1 MTMDVSLVI
10 GGLKGILEN
19 LCDNYSDSIIGQ
31 AASTSRDYLKNRNV
45 DSKINEAASCL
56 TGLKCRDNTLFL
68 SDLQAAFSK
77 DNLRAILKEIRKD
90 DAFDMEEAL
99 RQKLNDLCEAYY
111 VDNADKIIDSLVQ
124 MFFELTAMNNPE
136 LEGRLFFNRL
146 SRKQE
151 ELKTLLTTGL
161 SEIKNELSSIS
172 GVSYGLRK
180 SDYEHVHIEN
190 GTVIGDDKDLFTW
203 NLKFYQT
210 DGLFGSNEKRKAE
223 VIGLTKHWKEERELY
238 PGWYIA
244 PVAKRE
250 ILASYTRDESLLWK
264 TAELSMQEKIDFAF
278 ELVWRHETG
287 FIVFS
292 QILQNHIFE
301 LWKEYKDKGDW
312 SAQDK
317 NEKWFYI
324 GQSLL
329 REYRE
334 DMNWNSWQ
342 KVFDVMKKSAAIM
355 ETGNEELE
363 MEFIVHLFYKMQ
375 ISDVRDKIQQFSCED
390 NRYALRLNKV
400 GLMAECGLLE
410 SAYSEL
416 KTLIA
421 ELEESIDSMPKEKN
435 KDFVQCG
442 SILSDAYELLAF
454 VIQGLHPFD
463 KNEELHV
470 AWNGIE
476 DYSRFFD
483 FEKEK
488 NQWNNY
494 LYNYYCKHKEEPFEI
509 NREIRTITW
518 GSNGFGEIYSFY
530 RVLAR
535 IAMPLHIGMTRLLSH
550 REIEFINALFI
561 NTPSLGFFMC
571 MRSGNDK
578 VVKSIISR
586 KNCISAGF
594 DICRKLFDYA
604 FKCIEQNIESI
615 SVNTARGNAYTH
627 LLNNGLEILR
637 RLVSVASLVQQ
648 KKLLTLMCKL
658 IDTDIVR
665 EYRVMDKWIYQ
676 ILCIIDENIK
686 SQYLNEI
693 LLSSTK
699 NRTHIGE
706 DRSTDPFDVISASTL
721 AKKYYEKANIDS
733 TIIDDLIKCASES
746 DEDYWAIIPR
756 LNKLRE
762 WSLLSAEQLADLR
775 ELIWKN
781 VNEDTGLPNF
791 KEYYAAAFLKWPSPE
806 GRDVKTLVRNYIM
819 DNKFYDNL
827 KSRGL
832 ESVTMGEAR
841 IFAELQ
847 CMNYLCPDL
856 LEIADIEIILNRF
869 IEYWEIGRSG
879 FDNNEH
885 RDFYYDEFY
894 DRYQALERVIGSFS
908 FEIDRMDSDLVVKL
922 LKILDEMSEYGI
934 NILESRA
941 LLFRKE
947 RIEAELGESIIDQ
960 FYSDDKN
967 KIADATNAAEYIIL
981 KWPELD
987 IAKKL
992 LIEQIRLIR
1001 YGKQPG
1007 LQMFYIS
1014 IHNLAYMGVLDLSDE
1029 ILMPL
1034 DKALLECAEHT
1045 AYEKI
1050 KECTEKEI
1058 KSTINLRSACAR
1070 TAFQID
1076 KCISEKPDAPVLKGI
1091 EKWKE
1096 ICIGRLSNNEFVEV
1110 KRQWIL

>member
-264 TAELSMQEKIDFAF
+264 TADLSMQEKIDFAF

-375 ISDVRDKIQQFSCED
+375 ISDVRDKIRQFSCED

-410 SAYSEL
+410 SAYLEL

-530 RVLAR
+530 RVLER
-535 IAMPLHIGMTRLLSH
+535 IAMPLHLGMTRLLPH
-550 REIEFINALFI
+550 QEIEFINALFI

-746 DEDYWAIIPR
+746 EEDYWAIIPR

-934 NILESRA
+934 NTLKSRA

-947 RIEAELGESIIDQ
+947 RIESELGESIIDQ

-1110 KRQWIL
+1110 KRQWLL

>member
-19 LCDNYSDSIIGQ
+19 LCDNYSDSIIGK

-45 DSKINEAASCL
+45 DSKINEVASCL
-56 TGLKCRDNTLFL
+56 TGLKCKDNTLFL
-68 SDLQAAFSK
+68 NDLQAAFSK
-77 DNLRAILKEIRKD
+77 DNLQKILKEIRKD

-180 SDYEHVHIEN
+180 SDYECVHIEN

-244 PVAKRE
+244 PVTKRE

-264 TAELSMQEKIDFAF
+264 TADLSMQEKIDFAF

-410 SAYSEL
+410 SAYLEL

-442 SILSDAYELLAF
+442 SILSGAYELLAF

-488 NQWNNY
+488 KQWNNY

-535 IAMPLHIGMTRLLSH
+535 IAMPLHLGMTRLLPH
-550 REIEFINALFI
+550 QEIEFINALFI

-746 DEDYWAIIPR
+746 EEDYWAIIPR

-908 FEIDRMDSDLVVKL
+908 FEIVVKL

-934 NILESRA
+934 NTLESRA
-941 LLFRKE
+941 LLFSKE
-947 RIEAELGESIIDQ
+947 RIEAELGENIIDQ

-967 KIADATNAAEYIIL
+967 KIADATNAAEHIIL

-987 IAKKL
+987 TAKEL

-1110 KRQWIL
+1110 KRQWLL

>member
-45 DSKINEAASCL
+45 DSKIKEVASCL
-56 TGLKCRDNTLFL
+56 TGLKCRDDTLFL

-342 KVFDVMKKSAAIM
+342 KVFDVMKKSAVIM

-934 NILESRA
+934 NTLKSRA

-1110 KRQWIL
+1110 KRQWLL

>member
-1 MTMDVSLVI
+1 
-10 GGLKGILEN
+10 
-19 LCDNYSDSIIGQ
+19 
-31 AASTSRDYLKNRNV
+31 
-45 DSKINEAASCL
+45 
-56 TGLKCRDNTLFL
+56 
-68 SDLQAAFSK
+68 
-77 DNLRAILKEIRKD
+77 
-90 DAFDMEEAL
+90 
-99 RQKLNDLCEAYY
+99 
-111 VDNADKIIDSLVQ
+111 
-124 MFFELTAMNNPE
+124 MNNPE

-375 ISDVRDKIQQFSCED
+375 ISDVRDKIRQFSCED

-410 SAYSEL
+410 SAYLEL

-442 SILSDAYELLAF
+442 SILSGAYELLAF

-488 NQWNNY
+488 KQWNNY

-535 IAMPLHIGMTRLLSH
+535 IAMPLHLGMTRLLPH
-550 REIEFINALFI
+550 QEIEFINALFI

-746 DEDYWAIIPR
+746 EEDYWAIIPR

-762 WSLLSAEQLADLR
+762 WSLLSAEQLANLR

-856 LEIADIEIILNRF
+856 LEIADIEIIINRF

-934 NILESRA
+934 NTLESRA

-967 KIADATNAAEYIIL
+967 KIADATNAAEHIIL

-987 IAKKL
+987 TAKEL

-1110 KRQWIL
+1110 KRQWLL

>member
-10 GGLKGILEN
+10 GGLKAILEN

-31 AASTSRDYLKNRNV
+31 VTSTSRDYLKNRNV
-45 DSKINEAASCL
+45 DSKINEVASCL
-56 TGLKCRDNTLFL
+56 TGLKCKDNTLFL
-68 SDLQAAFSK
+68 NDLQAAFSK
-77 DNLRAILKEIRKD
+77 DNLQKILKEIRKD

-180 SDYEHVHIEN
+180 SDYERVHIEN
-190 GTVIGDDKDLFTW
+190 GTVIGDDKDLFAW

-244 PVAKRE
+244 PVTKRE

-264 TAELSMQEKIDFAF
+264 TADLSMQEKIDFAF

-410 SAYSEL
+410 SAYLEL

-442 SILSDAYELLAF
+442 SILSGAYELLAF

-488 NQWNNY
+488 KQWNNY

-746 DEDYWAIIPR
+746 EEDYWAIIPR

-762 WSLLSAEQLADLR
+762 WSLLSTEQLADLR

-934 NILESRA
+934 NTLESRA

-967 KIADATNAAEYIIL
+967 KIADATNAAEHIIL

-987 IAKKL
+987 TAKEL

-1110 KRQWIL
+1110 KRQWLL

>member
-287 FIVFS
+287 LIVFS

-312 SAQDK
+312 SARDK

-355 ETGNEELE
+355 GTGNEELE

-375 ISDVRDKIQQFSCED
+375 ISDARDKIQQFSCED

-442 SILSDAYELLAF
+442 SILSGAYELLAF

-535 IAMPLHIGMTRLLSH
+535 IAMPLHIGMTRLLPH

-665 EYRVMDKWIYQ
+665 EYRVMDKWIHQ

-746 DEDYWAIIPR
+746 EEDYWAIIPR

-934 NILESRA
+934 NTLESRA

-947 RIEAELGESIIDQ
+947 RIEAKLGESIIDQ

-967 KIADATNAAEYIIL
+967 KIADATNAAEHIIL

-987 IAKKL
+987 TAKEL

-1110 KRQWIL
+1110 KRQWLL

>member
-19 LCDNYSDSIIGQ
+19 LCDNYSDSIIGK

-45 DSKINEAASCL
+45 DSKINEVASCL
-56 TGLKCRDNTLFL
+56 TGLKCKDNTLFL
-68 SDLQAAFSK
+68 NDLQAAFSK
-77 DNLRAILKEIRKD
+77 DNLQKILKEIRKD

-180 SDYEHVHIEN
+180 SDYERVHIEN

-244 PVAKRE
+244 PVTKRE

-264 TAELSMQEKIDFAF
+264 TADLSMQEKIDFAF

-363 MEFIVHLFYKMQ
+363 MEFIVHLFCKMQ

-410 SAYSEL
+410 SAYLEL

-442 SILSDAYELLAF
+442 SILSGAYELLAF

-488 NQWNNY
+488 KQWNNY

-535 IAMPLHIGMTRLLSH
+535 IAMPLHLGMTRFLPH
-550 REIEFINALFI
+550 QEIEFINALFI

-746 DEDYWAIIPR
+746 EEDYWAIIPR

-781 VNEDTGLPNF
+781 ENEDTGLPNF

-934 NILESRA
+934 NTLESRA

-987 IAKKL
+987 TAKEL

-1045 AYEKI
+1045 A
-1050 KECTEKEI
+1050 
-1058 KSTINLRSACAR
+1058 
-1070 TAFQID
+1070 
-1076 KCISEKPDAPVLKGI
+1076 
-1091 EKWKE
+1091 
-1096 ICIGRLSNNEFVEV
+1096 
-1110 KRQWIL
+1110 

>member
-19 LCDNYSDSIIGQ
+19 LCDNYSDSIIGK

-45 DSKINEAASCL
+45 DSKINEVASCL
-56 TGLKCRDNTLFL
+56 TGLKCKDNTLFL
-68 SDLQAAFSK
+68 NDLQAAFSK
-77 DNLRAILKEIRKD
+77 DNLQKILKEIRKD

-180 SDYEHVHIEN
+180 SDYERVHIEN

-244 PVAKRE
+244 PVTKRE

-264 TAELSMQEKIDFAF
+264 TADLSMQEKIDFAF

-363 MEFIVHLFYKMQ
+363 MEFIVHLFCKMQ

-410 SAYSEL
+410 SAYLEL

-442 SILSDAYELLAF
+442 SILSGAYELLAF

-488 NQWNNY
+488 KQWNNY
-494 LYNYYCKHKEEPFEI
+494 LYNYYCKDRK
-509 NREIRTITW
+509 
-518 GSNGFGEIYSFY
+518 S
-530 RVLAR
+530 
-535 IAMPLHIGMTRLLSH
+535 
-550 REIEFINALFI
+550 
-561 NTPSLGFFMC
+561 
-571 MRSGNDK
+571 
-578 VVKSIISR
+578 VV
-586 KNCISAGF
+586 
-594 DICRKLFDYA
+594 
-604 FKCIEQNIESI
+604 
-615 SVNTARGNAYTH
+615 
-627 LLNNGLEILR
+627 
-637 RLVSVASLVQQ
+637 
-648 KKLLTLMCKL
+648 
-658 IDTDIVR
+658 
-665 EYRVMDKWIYQ
+665 
-676 ILCIIDENIK
+676 
-686 SQYLNEI
+686 
-693 LLSSTK
+693 
-699 NRTHIGE
+699 
-706 DRSTDPFDVISASTL
+706 
-721 AKKYYEKANIDS
+721 
-733 TIIDDLIKCASES
+733 
-746 DEDYWAIIPR
+746 
-756 LNKLRE
+756 
-762 WSLLSAEQLADLR
+762 
-775 ELIWKN
+775 
-781 VNEDTGLPNF
+781 
-791 KEYYAAAFLKWPSPE
+791 
-806 GRDVKTLVRNYIM
+806 
-819 DNKFYDNL
+819 
-827 KSRGL
+827 
-832 ESVTMGEAR
+832 
-841 IFAELQ
+841 
-847 CMNYLCPDL
+847 
-856 LEIADIEIILNRF
+856 
-869 IEYWEIGRSG
+869 
-879 FDNNEH
+879 
-885 RDFYYDEFY
+885 
-894 DRYQALERVIGSFS
+894 
-908 FEIDRMDSDLVVKL
+908 
-922 LKILDEMSEYGI
+922 
-934 NILESRA
+934 
-941 LLFRKE
+941 
-947 RIEAELGESIIDQ
+947 
-960 FYSDDKN
+960 
-967 KIADATNAAEYIIL
+967 
-981 KWPELD
+981 
-987 IAKKL
+987 
-992 LIEQIRLIR
+992 
-1001 YGKQPG
+1001 
-1007 LQMFYIS
+1007 
-1014 IHNLAYMGVLDLSDE
+1014 
-1029 ILMPL
+1029 
-1034 DKALLECAEHT
+1034 
-1045 AYEKI
+1045 
-1050 KECTEKEI
+1050 
-1058 KSTINLRSACAR
+1058 
-1070 TAFQID
+1070 
-1076 KCISEKPDAPVLKGI
+1076 
-1091 EKWKE
+1091 
-1096 ICIGRLSNNEFVEV
+1096 
-1110 KRQWIL
+1110 

>member
-19 LCDNYSDSIIGQ
+19 LCDNYSDSIIGK

-45 DSKINEAASCL
+45 DSKINEVASCL
-56 TGLKCRDNTLFL
+56 TGLKCKDNTLFL
-68 SDLQAAFSK
+68 NDLQAAFSK
-77 DNLRAILKEIRKD
+77 DNLQKILKEIRKD

-99 RQKLNDLCEAYY
+99 RQKLNDLCVAYY

-180 SDYEHVHIEN
+180 SDYERVHIEN

-375 ISDVRDKIQQFSCED
+375 ISDVRDKIRQFSCED

-410 SAYSEL
+410 SAYLEL

-442 SILSDAYELLAF
+442 SILSGAYELLAF

-488 NQWNNY
+488 KQWNNY

-530 RVLAR
+530 RVLER
-535 IAMPLHIGMTRLLSH
+535 IAMPLHLGMTRLLPH
-550 REIEFINALFI
+550 QEIEFINALFI

-746 DEDYWAIIPR
+746 EEDYWAIIPR

-934 NILESRA
+934 NTLESRA

-947 RIEAELGESIIDQ
+947 RIESELGESIIDQ

-967 KIADATNAAEYIIL
+967 KIADATNAAEHIIL

-987 IAKKL
+987 TAKEL

-1110 KRQWIL
+1110 KRQWLL

>member
-1 MTMDVSLVI
+1 MTMEVSLVI

-287 FIVFS
+287 LIVFS

-312 SAQDK
+312 SARDK

-355 ETGNEELE
+355 GTGNEELE

-375 ISDVRDKIQQFSCED
+375 ISDARDKIQQFSCED

-442 SILSDAYELLAF
+442 SILSGAYELLAF

-535 IAMPLHIGMTRLLSH
+535 IAMPLHIGMTRLLPH

-665 EYRVMDKWIYQ
+665 EYRVMDKWIHQ

-699 NRTHIGE
+699 NRIHIGE

-746 DEDYWAIIPR
+746 EEDYWAIIPR

-934 NILESRA
+934 NTLESRA

-947 RIEAELGESIIDQ
+947 RIEAKLGESIIDQ

-967 KIADATNAAEYIIL
+967 KIADATNAAEHIIL

-987 IAKKL
+987 TAKEL

-1110 KRQWIL
+1110 KRQWLL

>member
-355 ETGNEELE
+355 GTGNEELE

-375 ISDVRDKIQQFSCED
+375 ISDARDKIQQFSCED

-442 SILSDAYELLAF
+442 SILSGAYELLAF

-535 IAMPLHIGMTRLLSH
+535 IAMPLHIGMTRLLPH

-665 EYRVMDKWIYQ
+665 EYRVMDKWIHQ

-706 DRSTDPFDVISASTL
+706 DRSIDPFDVISASTL

-934 NILESRA
+934 NTLESRA

-967 KIADATNAAEYIIL
+967 KIADATNATEYIIL

-1110 KRQWIL
+1110 KRQWLL

>member
-1 MTMDVSLVI
+1 MTMEVSLVI

-287 FIVFS
+287 LIVFS

-312 SAQDK
+312 SARDK

-355 ETGNEELE
+355 GTGNEELE

-375 ISDVRDKIQQFSCED
+375 ISDARDKIQQFSCED

-442 SILSDAYELLAF
+442 SILSGAYELLAF

-535 IAMPLHIGMTRLLSH
+535 IAMPLHIGMTRLLPH

-665 EYRVMDKWIYQ
+665 EYRVMDKWIHQ

-746 DEDYWAIIPR
+746 EEDYWAIIPR

-819 DNKFYDNL
+819 ENKFYDNL

-934 NILESRA
+934 NTLESRA

-947 RIEAELGESIIDQ
+947 RIEAKLGESIIDQ

-967 KIADATNAAEYIIL
+967 KIADATNAAEHIIL

-987 IAKKL
+987 TAKEL

-1110 KRQWIL
+1110 KRQWLL

>member
-1 MTMDVSLVI
+1 M
-10 GGLKGILEN
+10 
-19 LCDNYSDSIIGQ
+19 
-31 AASTSRDYLKNRNV
+31 KNRNV

-287 FIVFS
+287 LIVFS

-312 SAQDK
+312 SARDK

-355 ETGNEELE
+355 GTGNEELE

-375 ISDVRDKIQQFSCED
+375 ISDARDKIQQFSCED

-442 SILSDAYELLAF
+442 SILSGAYELLAF

-535 IAMPLHIGMTRLLSH
+535 IAMPLHIGMTRLLPH

-665 EYRVMDKWIYQ
+665 EYRVMDKWIHQ

-746 DEDYWAIIPR
+746 EEDYWAIIPR

-934 NILESRA
+934 NTLESRA

-947 RIEAELGESIIDQ
+947 RIEAKLGESIIDQ

-967 KIADATNAAEYIIL
+967 KIADATNAAEHIIL

-987 IAKKL
+987 TAKEL

-1110 KRQWIL
+1110 KRQWLL

>member
-19 LCDNYSDSIIGQ
+19 LCDNYSDSIIGK

-45 DSKINEAASCL
+45 DSKINEVASCL
-56 TGLKCRDNTLFL
+56 TGLKCKDNTLFL
-68 SDLQAAFSK
+68 NDLQAAFSK
-77 DNLRAILKEIRKD
+77 DNLQKILKEIRKD

-99 RQKLNDLCEAYY
+99 RQKLNDLCVAYY

-180 SDYEHVHIEN
+180 SDYERVHIEN

-244 PVAKRE
+244 PVTKRE

-264 TAELSMQEKIDFAF
+264 TADLSMQEKIDFAF

-375 ISDVRDKIQQFSCED
+375 ISDVRDKIRQFSCED

-410 SAYSEL
+410 SAYLEL

-442 SILSDAYELLAF
+442 SILSGAYELLAF

-488 NQWNNY
+488 KQWNNY
-494 LYNYYCKHKEEPFEI
+494 LYNYYCTHKEEPFEI

-530 RVLAR
+530 RVLER
-535 IAMPLHIGMTRLLSH
+535 IAMPLHLGMTRLLPH
-550 REIEFINALFI
+550 QEIEFINALFI

-746 DEDYWAIIPR
+746 EEDYWAIIPR

-934 NILESRA
+934 NTLESRA

-947 RIEAELGESIIDQ
+947 RIESELGESIIDQ

-967 KIADATNAAEYIIL
+967 KIADATNAAEHIIL

-987 IAKKL
+987 TAKEL

-1110 KRQWIL
+1110 KRQWLL

>member
-1 MTMDVSLVI
+1 MTMEVSLVI

-287 FIVFS
+287 LIVFS

-312 SAQDK
+312 SARDK

-355 ETGNEELE
+355 GTGNEELE

-375 ISDVRDKIQQFSCED
+375 ISDARDKIQQFSCED

-442 SILSDAYELLAF
+442 SILSGAYELLAF
-454 VIQGLHPFD
+454 VIQGLHPYD

-535 IAMPLHIGMTRLLSH
+535 IAMPLHIGMTRLLPH

-665 EYRVMDKWIYQ
+665 EYRVMDKWIHQ

-746 DEDYWAIIPR
+746 EEDYWAIIPR

-934 NILESRA
+934 NTLESRA

-947 RIEAELGESIIDQ
+947 RIEAKLGESIIDQ

-967 KIADATNAAEYIIL
+967 KIADATNAAEHIIL

-987 IAKKL
+987 TAKEL

-1110 KRQWIL
+1110 KRQWLL

>member
-1 MTMDVSLVI
+1 MTMEVSLVI

-180 SDYEHVHIEN
+180 SDYERVHIEN

-244 PVAKRE
+244 PVTKRE

-264 TAELSMQEKIDFAF
+264 TADLSMQEKIDFAF

-375 ISDVRDKIQQFSCED
+375 ISDVRDKIRQFSCED

-410 SAYSEL
+410 SAYLEL

-442 SILSDAYELLAF
+442 SILSGAYELLAF

-488 NQWNNY
+488 KQWNNY

-530 RVLAR
+530 RVLER
-535 IAMPLHIGMTRLLSH
+535 IAMPLHLGMTRLLPH
-550 REIEFINALFI
+550 QEIEFINALFI

-746 DEDYWAIIPR
+746 EEDYWAIIPR

-934 NILESRA
+934 NTLESRA

-947 RIEAELGESIIDQ
+947 RIESELGESIIDQ

-967 KIADATNAAEYIIL
+967 KIADATNAAEHIIL

-987 IAKKL
+987 TAKEL

-1110 KRQWIL
+1110 KRQWLL

>member
-442 SILSDAYELLAF
+442 SILSGAYELLAF

-819 DNKFYDNL
+819 DDKFYDNL

-908 FEIDRMDSDLVVKL
+908 FEIDRMNSDLVVKL

-934 NILESRA
+934 NTLKSRA

>member
-190 GTVIGDDKDLFTW
+190 GTVISDDKDLFTW

-442 SILSDAYELLAF
+442 SILSGAYELLAF

-934 NILESRA
+934 NTLKSRA

-1110 KRQWIL
+1110 KRQWLL

>member
-68 SDLQAAFSK
+68 NDLQAAFSK

-180 SDYEHVHIEN
+180 SDYERVHIEN
-190 GTVIGDDKDLFTW
+190 GTVIGDDKDLFAW

-244 PVAKRE
+244 PVTKRE

-264 TAELSMQEKIDFAF
+264 TADLSMQEKIDFAF

-410 SAYSEL
+410 SAYLEL

-442 SILSDAYELLAF
+442 SILSGAYELLAF

-488 NQWNNY
+488 KQWNNY

-535 IAMPLHIGMTRLLSH
+535 IAMPLHLGMTRLLPH
-550 REIEFINALFI
+550 QEIEFINALFI

-571 MRSGNDK
+571 MRSGNAK

-746 DEDYWAIIPR
+746 EEDYWAIIPR

-934 NILESRA
+934 N
-941 LLFRKE
+941 
-947 RIEAELGESIIDQ
+947 
-960 FYSDDKN
+960 
-967 KIADATNAAEYIIL
+967 T
-981 KWPELD
+981 
-987 IAKKL
+987 
-992 LIEQIRLIR
+992 
-1001 YGKQPG
+1001 
-1007 LQMFYIS
+1007 
-1014 IHNLAYMGVLDLSDE
+1014 
-1029 ILMPL
+1029 
-1034 DKALLECAEHT
+1034 
-1045 AYEKI
+1045 
-1050 KECTEKEI
+1050 
-1058 KSTINLRSACAR
+1058 
-1070 TAFQID
+1070 
-1076 KCISEKPDAPVLKGI
+1076 
-1091 EKWKE
+1091 
-1096 ICIGRLSNNEFVEV
+1096 
-1110 KRQWIL
+1110 

>member
-45 DSKINEAASCL
+45 DSKINEVASCL
-56 TGLKCRDNTLFL
+56 TGLKCKDNTLFL
-68 SDLQAAFSK
+68 NDLQAAFSK
-77 DNLRAILKEIRKD
+77 DNLQKILKEIRKD

-287 FIVFS
+287 LIVFS

-312 SAQDK
+312 SARDK

-355 ETGNEELE
+355 GTGNEELE

-375 ISDVRDKIQQFSCED
+375 ISDARDKIQQFSCED

-442 SILSDAYELLAF
+442 SILSGAYELLAF

-488 NQWNNY
+488 KQWNNY

-535 IAMPLHIGMTRLLSH
+535 IAMPLHIGMTRLLPH

-665 EYRVMDKWIYQ
+665 EYRVMDKWIHQ

-746 DEDYWAIIPR
+746 EEDYWAIIPR

-934 NILESRA
+934 NTLESRA

-947 RIEAELGESIIDQ
+947 RIEAKLGESIIDQ

-967 KIADATNAAEYIIL
+967 KIADATNAAEHIIL

-987 IAKKL
+987 TAKEL

-1110 KRQWIL
+1110 KRQWLL

>member
-342 KVFDVMKKSAAIM
+342 KVFDVMKKSAVIM

-856 LEIADIEIILNRF
+856 LEIADIKIILNRF

-934 NILESRA
+934 NTLKSRA

-1110 KRQWIL
+1110 KRQWLL

>member
-19 LCDNYSDSIIGQ
+19 LCDNYSDSIIGK

-45 DSKINEAASCL
+45 DSKINEVASCL
-56 TGLKCRDNTLFL
+56 TGLKCKDNTLFL
-68 SDLQAAFSK
+68 NDLQAAFSK
-77 DNLRAILKEIRKD
+77 DNLQKILKEIRKD

-180 SDYEHVHIEN
+180 SDYERVHIEN

-244 PVAKRE
+244 PVTKRE

-264 TAELSMQEKIDFAF
+264 TADLSMQEKIDFAF

-410 SAYSEL
+410 SAYLEL

-442 SILSDAYELLAF
+442 SILSGA
-454 VIQGLHPFD
+454 
-463 KNEELHV
+463 
-470 AWNGIE
+470 
-476 DYSRFFD
+476 
-483 FEKEK
+483 
-488 NQWNNY
+488 
-494 LYNYYCKHKEEPFEI
+494 
-509 NREIRTITW
+509 
-518 GSNGFGEIYSFY
+518 
-530 RVLAR
+530 
-535 IAMPLHIGMTRLLSH
+535 
-550 REIEFINALFI
+550 
-561 NTPSLGFFMC
+561 
-571 MRSGNDK
+571 
-578 VVKSIISR
+578 
-586 KNCISAGF
+586 
-594 DICRKLFDYA
+594 
-604 FKCIEQNIESI
+604 
-615 SVNTARGNAYTH
+615 
-627 LLNNGLEILR
+627 
-637 RLVSVASLVQQ
+637 
-648 KKLLTLMCKL
+648 
-658 IDTDIVR
+658 
-665 EYRVMDKWIYQ
+665 
-676 ILCIIDENIK
+676 
-686 SQYLNEI
+686 
-693 LLSSTK
+693 
-699 NRTHIGE
+699 
-706 DRSTDPFDVISASTL
+706 
-721 AKKYYEKANIDS
+721 
-733 TIIDDLIKCASES
+733 
-746 DEDYWAIIPR
+746 
-756 LNKLRE
+756 
-762 WSLLSAEQLADLR
+762 
-775 ELIWKN
+775 
-781 VNEDTGLPNF
+781 
-791 KEYYAAAFLKWPSPE
+791 
-806 GRDVKTLVRNYIM
+806 
-819 DNKFYDNL
+819 
-827 KSRGL
+827 
-832 ESVTMGEAR
+832 
-841 IFAELQ
+841 
-847 CMNYLCPDL
+847 
-856 LEIADIEIILNRF
+856 
-869 IEYWEIGRSG
+869 
-879 FDNNEH
+879 
-885 RDFYYDEFY
+885 
-894 DRYQALERVIGSFS
+894 
-908 FEIDRMDSDLVVKL
+908 
-922 LKILDEMSEYGI
+922 
-934 NILESRA
+934 
-941 LLFRKE
+941 
-947 RIEAELGESIIDQ
+947 
-960 FYSDDKN
+960 
-967 KIADATNAAEYIIL
+967 
-981 KWPELD
+981 
-987 IAKKL
+987 
-992 LIEQIRLIR
+992 
-1001 YGKQPG
+1001 
-1007 LQMFYIS
+1007 
-1014 IHNLAYMGVLDLSDE
+1014 
-1029 ILMPL
+1029 
-1034 DKALLECAEHT
+1034 
-1045 AYEKI
+1045 
-1050 KECTEKEI
+1050 
-1058 KSTINLRSACAR
+1058 
-1070 TAFQID
+1070 
-1076 KCISEKPDAPVLKGI
+1076 
-1091 EKWKE
+1091 
-1096 ICIGRLSNNEFVEV
+1096 
-1110 KRQWIL
+1110 

>member
-190 GTVIGDDKDLFTW
+190 GTVIGDAKDLFTW

-264 TAELSMQEKIDFAF
+264 TADLSMQEKIDFAF

-342 KVFDVMKKSAAIM
+342 KVFDVMKKSAVIM

-934 NILESRA
+934 NTLKSRA

-1110 KRQWIL
+1110 KRQWLL

>member
-1 MTMDVSLVI
+1 MTMDVSLVM
-10 GGLKGILEN
+10 GGLKRILEN

-68 SDLQAAFSK
+68 NDLQAAFSK

-172 GVSYGLRK
+172 GVSYGLKK
-180 SDYEHVHIEN
+180 SDYERVHIEN
-190 GTVIGDDKDLFTW
+190 GTVIGDDKDLFAW

-244 PVAKRE
+244 PVTKRE

-264 TAELSMQEKIDFAF
+264 TADLSMQEKIDFAF

-312 SAQDK
+312 SVQDK

-410 SAYSEL
+410 SAYLEL

-442 SILSDAYELLAF
+442 SILSGAYELLAF

-488 NQWNNY
+488 KQWNNY

-535 IAMPLHIGMTRLLSH
+535 IAMPLHLGMTRLLPH
-550 REIEFINALFI
+550 QEIEFINALFI

-665 EYRVMDKWIYQ
+665 EYRGMDKWIYQ

-746 DEDYWAIIPR
+746 EEDYWAIIPR

-856 LEIADIEIILNRF
+856 LEIEDIEIILNRF

-934 NILESRA
+934 NTLESRA

-967 KIADATNAAEYIIL
+967 KIADATNAAEHIIL

-987 IAKKL
+987 TAKEL

-1110 KRQWIL
+1110 KRQWLL

>member
-1 MTMDVSLVI
+1 
-10 GGLKGILEN
+10 
-19 LCDNYSDSIIGQ
+19 
-31 AASTSRDYLKNRNV
+31 
-45 DSKINEAASCL
+45 
-56 TGLKCRDNTLFL
+56 
-68 SDLQAAFSK
+68 
-77 DNLRAILKEIRKD
+77 
-90 DAFDMEEAL
+90 MEEAL
-99 RQKLNDLCEAYY
+99 RQKLNDLCVAYY

-180 SDYEHVHIEN
+180 SDYERVHIEN

-244 PVAKRE
+244 PVTKRE

-264 TAELSMQEKIDFAF
+264 TADLSMQEKIDFAF

-375 ISDVRDKIQQFSCED
+375 ISDVRDKIRQFSCED

-410 SAYSEL
+410 SAYLEL

-442 SILSDAYELLAF
+442 SILSGAYELLAF

-488 NQWNNY
+488 KQWNNY

-530 RVLAR
+530 RVLER
-535 IAMPLHIGMTRLLSH
+535 IAMPLHLGMTRLLPH
-550 REIEFINALFI
+550 QEIEFINALFI

-746 DEDYWAIIPR
+746 EEDYWAIIPR

-934 NILESRA
+934 NTLESRA

-947 RIEAELGESIIDQ
+947 RIESELGESIIDQ

-967 KIADATNAAEYIIL
+967 KIADATNAAEHIIL

-987 IAKKL
+987 TAKEL

-1110 KRQWIL
+1110 KRQWLL

>member
-1 MTMDVSLVI
+1 MTMEVSLVI

-287 FIVFS
+287 LIVFS

-312 SAQDK
+312 SARDK

-355 ETGNEELE
+355 GTGNEELE

-375 ISDVRDKIQQFSCED
+375 ISDARDKIQQFSCED

-410 SAYSEL
+410 SAYLEL

-442 SILSDAYELLAF
+442 SILSGAYELLAF

-488 NQWNNY
+488 KQWNNY

-530 RVLAR
+530 RVLER
-535 IAMPLHIGMTRLLSH
+535 IAMPLHLGMTRLLPH
-550 REIEFINALFI
+550 QEIEFINALFI

-746 DEDYWAIIPR
+746 EEDYWAIIPR

-934 NILESRA
+934 NTLESRA

-947 RIEAELGESIIDQ
+947 RIESELGESIIDQ

-967 KIADATNAAEYIIL
+967 KIADATNAAEHIIL

-987 IAKKL
+987 TAKEL

-1110 KRQWIL
+1110 KRQWLL

>member
-19 LCDNYSDSIIGQ
+19 LCDNYSDSIIGK

-45 DSKINEAASCL
+45 DSKINEVASCL
-56 TGLKCRDNTLFL
+56 TGLKCKDNTLFL
-68 SDLQAAFSK
+68 NDLQAAFSK
-77 DNLRAILKEIRKD
+77 DNLQKILKEIRKD

-99 RQKLNDLCEAYY
+99 RQKLNDLCVAYY

-180 SDYEHVHIEN
+180 SDYERVHIEN

-244 PVAKRE
+244 PVTKRE

-264 TAELSMQEKIDFAF
+264 TADLSMQEKIDFAF

-375 ISDVRDKIQQFSCED
+375 ISDVRDKIRQFSCED

-410 SAYSEL
+410 SAYLEL

-442 SILSDAYELLAF
+442 SILSGAYELLAF

-488 NQWNNY
+488 KQWNNY

-530 RVLAR
+530 RVLER
-535 IAMPLHIGMTRLLSH
+535 IAMPLHLGMTRLLPH
-550 REIEFINALFI
+550 QEIEFINALFI

-746 DEDYWAIIPR
+746 EEDYWAIIPR

-791 KEYYAAAFLKWPSPE
+791 KEYYAAAFLKWPSTE

-934 NILESRA
+934 NTLESRA

-947 RIEAELGESIIDQ
+947 RIESELGESIIDQ

-967 KIADATNAAEYIIL
+967 KIADATNAAEHIIL

-987 IAKKL
+987 TAKEL

-1110 KRQWIL
+1110 KRQWLL

>member
-1 MTMDVSLVI
+1 MTMEVSLVI

-151 ELKTLLTTGL
+151 KLKTLLTTGL

-355 ETGNEELE
+355 GTGNEELE

-375 ISDVRDKIQQFSCED
+375 ISDARDKIQQFSCED

-442 SILSDAYELLAF
+442 SILSGAYELLAF

-535 IAMPLHIGMTRLLSH
+535 IAMPLHIGMTRLLPH

-665 EYRVMDKWIYQ
+665 EYRVMDKWIHQ

-706 DRSTDPFDVISASTL
+706 DRSIDPFDVISDSTL
-721 AKKYYEKANIDS
+721 AKKYYKKANIDS
-733 TIIDDLIKCASES
+733 TIVDDLIKCASES

-762 WSLLSAEQLADLR
+762 WSLLSDEQLVDLR

-791 KEYYAAAFLKWPSPE
+791 KEYYAAVYLKWPSPE
-806 GRDVKTLVRNYIM
+806 GIDVKDLVRSYIM

-832 ESVTMGEAR
+832 EAVTMGGAR
-841 IFAELQ
+841 IFEELQ
-847 CMNYLCPDL
+847 CINYLCPDL

-894 DRYQALERVIGSFS
+894 DRYQALECVIGSFS

-934 NILESRA
+934 NTLESRA

-967 KIADATNAAEYIIL
+967 KIADATNAAEHIIL

-987 IAKKL
+987 TAKEL

-1110 KRQWIL
+1110 KRQWLL

>member
-342 KVFDVMKKSAAIM
+342 KVFDVMKKSAVIM

-578 VVKSIISR
+578 VVKSVISR

-746 DEDYWAIIPR
+746 EEDYWAIIPR

-827 KSRGL
+827 NSRGL

-934 NILESRA
+934 NTLKSRA

-1110 KRQWIL
+1110 KRQWLL

>member
-1 MTMDVSLVI
+1 MEVSLVI

-287 FIVFS
+287 LIVFS

-312 SAQDK
+312 SARDK

-355 ETGNEELE
+355 GTGNEELE

-375 ISDVRDKIQQFSCED
+375 ISDARDKIQQFSCED

-442 SILSDAYELLAF
+442 SILSGAYELLAF

-535 IAMPLHIGMTRLLSH
+535 IAMPLHIGMTRLLPH

-665 EYRVMDKWIYQ
+665 EYRVMDKWIHQ

-746 DEDYWAIIPR
+746 EEDYWAIIPR

-934 NILESRA
+934 NTLESRA

-947 RIEAELGESIIDQ
+947 RIEAKLGESIIDQ

-967 KIADATNAAEYIIL
+967 KIADATNAAEHIIL

-987 IAKKL
+987 TAKEL

-1110 KRQWIL
+1110 KRQWLL

>member
-45 DSKINEAASCL
+45 DSKIKEVASCL
-56 TGLKCRDNTLFL
+56 TGLKCRDDTLFL

-77 DNLRAILKEIRKD
+77 DDLRAILKEIRKD

-442 SILSDAYELLAF
+442 SILSGAYELLAF

-908 FEIDRMDSDLVVKL
+908 FETDQMNSGLVVSL
-922 LKILDEMSEYGI
+922 LKMLDEMSEYGI
-934 NILESRA
+934 NTLESRA
-941 LLFRKE
+941 LLFSKE
-947 RIEAELGESIIDQ
+947 RIEAELGKNIIDQ

-967 KIADATNAAEYIIL
+967 KIADATNAAEHIIL

-987 IAKKL
+987 TAKEL

>member
-190 GTVIGDDKDLFTW
+190 GTVIGDAKDLFTW

-342 KVFDVMKKSAAIM
+342 KVFDVMKKSAVIM

-934 NILESRA
+934 NTLKSRA

-1110 KRQWIL
+1110 KRQWLL

>member
-19 LCDNYSDSIIGQ
+19 LCDNYSDSIIGK

-45 DSKINEAASCL
+45 DSKINEVASCL
-56 TGLKCRDNTLFL
+56 TGLKCKDNTLFL
-68 SDLQAAFSK
+68 NDLQAAFSK
-77 DNLRAILKEIRKD
+77 DNLQKILKEIRKD

-180 SDYEHVHIEN
+180 SDYERVHIEN

-244 PVAKRE
+244 PVTKRE

-264 TAELSMQEKIDFAF
+264 TADLSMQEKIDFAF

-410 SAYSEL
+410 SAYLEL

-442 SILSDAYELLAF
+442 SILSGAYELLAF

-488 NQWNNY
+488 KQWNNY

-518 GSNGFGEIYSFY
+518 G
-530 RVLAR
+530 
-535 IAMPLHIGMTRLLSH
+535 AMDL
-550 REIEFINALFI
+550 E
-561 NTPSLGFFMC
+561 
-571 MRSGNDK
+571 
-578 VVKSIISR
+578 KSI
-586 KNCISAGF
+586 
-594 DICRKLFDYA
+594 
-604 FKCIEQNIESI
+604 
-615 SVNTARGNAYTH
+615 
-627 LLNNGLEILR
+627 
-637 RLVSVASLVQQ
+637 VS
-648 KKLLTLMCKL
+648 
-658 IDTDIVR
+658 
-665 EYRVMDKWIYQ
+665 
-676 ILCIIDENIK
+676 
-686 SQYLNEI
+686 
-693 LLSSTK
+693 
-699 NRTHIGE
+699 
-706 DRSTDPFDVISASTL
+706 
-721 AKKYYEKANIDS
+721 
-733 TIIDDLIKCASES
+733 
-746 DEDYWAIIPR
+746 
-756 LNKLRE
+756 
-762 WSLLSAEQLADLR
+762 
-775 ELIWKN
+775 
-781 VNEDTGLPNF
+781 
-791 KEYYAAAFLKWPSPE
+791 
-806 GRDVKTLVRNYIM
+806 
-819 DNKFYDNL
+819 
-827 KSRGL
+827 
-832 ESVTMGEAR
+832 
-841 IFAELQ
+841 
-847 CMNYLCPDL
+847 
-856 LEIADIEIILNRF
+856 
-869 IEYWEIGRSG
+869 IEYW
-879 FDNNEH
+879 
-885 RDFYYDEFY
+885 
-894 DRYQALERVIGSFS
+894 Q
-908 FEIDRMDSDLVVKL
+908 
-922 LKILDEMSEYGI
+922 
-934 NILESRA
+934 
-941 LLFRKE
+941 
-947 RIEAELGESIIDQ
+947 
-960 FYSDDKN
+960 
-967 KIADATNAAEYIIL
+967 
-981 KWPELD
+981 
-987 IAKKL
+987 
-992 LIEQIRLIR
+992 
-1001 YGKQPG
+1001 G
-1007 LQMFYIS
+1007 LQCRC
-1014 IHNLAYMGVLDLSDE
+1014 
-1029 ILMPL
+1029 IL
-1034 DKALLECAEHT
+1034 
-1045 AYEKI
+1045 
-1050 KECTEKEI
+1050 
-1058 KSTINLRSACAR
+1058 
-1070 TAFQID
+1070 
-1076 KCISEKPDAPVLKGI
+1076 V
-1091 EKWKE
+1091 
-1096 ICIGRLSNNEFVEV
+1096 
-1110 KRQWIL
+1110 

>member
-19 LCDNYSDSIIGQ
+19 LCDNYSDSIIGK

-45 DSKINEAASCL
+45 DSKINEVASCL
-56 TGLKCRDNTLFL
+56 TGLKCKDNTLFL
-68 SDLQAAFSK
+68 NDLQAAFSK
-77 DNLRAILKEIRKD
+77 DNLQKILKEIRKD

-180 SDYEHVHIEN
+180 SDYERVHIEN

-244 PVAKRE
+244 PVTKRE

-264 TAELSMQEKIDFAF
+264 TADLSMQEKIDFAF

-410 SAYSEL
+410 SAYLEL

-421 ELEESIDSMPKEKN
+421 ELEESIDCMPKEKN

-442 SILSDAYELLAF
+442 SILSGAYELLAF

-488 NQWNNY
+488 KQWNNY

-535 IAMPLHIGMTRLLSH
+535 IAMPLHLGMTRLLPH
-550 REIEFINALFI
+550 QEIEFINALFI

-746 DEDYWAIIPR
+746 EEDYWAIIPR

-775 ELIWKN
+775 E
-781 VNEDTGLPNF
+781 
-791 KEYYAAAFLKWPSPE
+791 
-806 GRDVKTLVRNYIM
+806 
-819 DNKFYDNL
+819 
-827 KSRGL
+827 
-832 ESVTMGEAR
+832 
-841 IFAELQ
+841 
-847 CMNYLCPDL
+847 
-856 LEIADIEIILNRF
+856 
-869 IEYWEIGRSG
+869 
-879 FDNNEH
+879 
-885 RDFYYDEFY
+885 
-894 DRYQALERVIGSFS
+894 
-908 FEIDRMDSDLVVKL
+908 
-922 LKILDEMSEYGI
+922 
-934 NILESRA
+934 
-941 LLFRKE
+941 
-947 RIEAELGESIIDQ
+947 
-960 FYSDDKN
+960 
-967 KIADATNAAEYIIL
+967 
-981 KWPELD
+981 
-987 IAKKL
+987 
-992 LIEQIRLIR
+992 
-1001 YGKQPG
+1001 
-1007 LQMFYIS
+1007 
-1014 IHNLAYMGVLDLSDE
+1014 
-1029 ILMPL
+1029 
-1034 DKALLECAEHT
+1034 
-1045 AYEKI
+1045 
-1050 KECTEKEI
+1050 
-1058 KSTINLRSACAR
+1058 
-1070 TAFQID
+1070 
-1076 KCISEKPDAPVLKGI
+1076 
-1091 EKWKE
+1091 
-1096 ICIGRLSNNEFVEV
+1096 
-1110 KRQWIL
+1110 

>member
-1 MTMDVSLVI
+1 MTMEVSLVI

-287 FIVFS
+287 LIVFS

-312 SAQDK
+312 SARDK

-355 ETGNEELE
+355 GTGNEELE

-375 ISDVRDKIQQFSCED
+375 ISDARDKIQQFSCED

-442 SILSDAYELLAF
+442 SILSGAYELLAF

-509 NREIRTITW
+509 NREIRTITL

-535 IAMPLHIGMTRLLSH
+535 IAMPLHIGMTRLLPH

-665 EYRVMDKWIYQ
+665 EYRVMDKWIHQ

-746 DEDYWAIIPR
+746 EEDYWAIIPR

-806 GRDVKTLVRNYIM
+806 GRDVNTLVRNYIM

-934 NILESRA
+934 NTLESRA

-947 RIEAELGESIIDQ
+947 RIEAKLGESIIDQ

-967 KIADATNAAEYIIL
+967 KIADATNAAEHIIL

-987 IAKKL
+987 TAKEL

-1110 KRQWIL
+1110 KRQWLL

>member
-1 MTMDVSLVI
+1 MTMEVSLVI

-287 FIVFS
+287 LIVFS

-312 SAQDK
+312 SARDK

-355 ETGNEELE
+355 GTGNEELE

-375 ISDVRDKIQQFSCED
+375 ISDARDKIQQFSCED

-442 SILSDAYELLAF
+442 SILSGAYELLAF

-535 IAMPLHIGMTRLLSH
+535 IAMPLHIGMTRLLPH

-665 EYRVMDKWIYQ
+665 EYRVMDKWIHQ

-746 DEDYWAIIPR
+746 EEDYWAIIPR

-832 ESVTMGEAR
+832 ESVTMGETR

-934 NILESRA
+934 NTLESRA

-947 RIEAELGESIIDQ
+947 RIEAKLGESIIDQ

-967 KIADATNAAEYIIL
+967 KIADATNAAEHIIL

-987 IAKKL
+987 TAKEL

-1110 KRQWIL
+1110 KRQWLL

>member
-45 DSKINEAASCL
+45 DSKIKEVASCL

-342 KVFDVMKKSAAIM
+342 KVFDVMKKSAVIM

-934 NILESRA
+934 NTLKSRA

-1110 KRQWIL
+1110 KRQWLL

>member
-1 MTMDVSLVI
+1 MTMEVSLVI

-287 FIVFS
+287 LIVFS

-312 SAQDK
+312 SARDK

-355 ETGNEELE
+355 GTGNEELE

-375 ISDVRDKIQQFSCED
+375 ISDARDKIQQFSCED

-442 SILSDAYELLAF
+442 SILSGAYELLAF

-535 IAMPLHIGMTRLLSH
+535 IAMPLHIGMTRLLPH

-665 EYRVMDKWIYQ
+665 EYRVMDKWIHQ

-746 DEDYWAIIPR
+746 EEDYWAIIPR

-934 NILESRA
+934 NTLESRA

-947 RIEAELGESIIDQ
+947 RIEAKLGESIIDQ

-967 KIADATNAAEYIIL
+967 KIADATNAAEHIIL

-987 IAKKL
+987 TAKEL

-1110 KRQWIL
+1110 KRQWLL